1 MKFPEIDHVEYTL
14 AVFTYDRLT
23 RETREANA
31 LLERLRGTVHAGAFP
46 DGSPRYADGDLTE
59 AIQADDADRARA
71 AMEGRKDP
79 GRKREDKVRAAITD
93 AADQARILGQ
103 AGQQA
108 ETAVF
113 DVLTTDATEVQAAI
127 TTAVEQT
134 EVEYRQALTRVQEA
148 REAYWN
154 AKRLR
159 FWATLPSRQFTV
171 AQPPGFATLRHL
183 SQNGEPVPAELIW
196 TALEAEVTVPVQ
208 PRKVL
213 RYDTHTERVMGG
225 GRVLEEFSLSVPVF
239 ADDVPPAHQ
248 PGVLSIDGA
257 LVLMP
262 DTGDDD

>member
-1 MKFPEIDHVEYTL
+1 MKFPQIEHVEYTL

-23 RETREANA
+23 REAAEAVKT
-31 LLERLRGTVHAGAFP
+31 LERLRGTVRAGEFS
-46 DGSPRYADGDLTE
+46 DGSPRYEDGDLTE

-71 AMEGRKDP
+71 ALEGRKDP
-79 GRKREDKVRAAITD
+79 GRKREDKVRAAITV

-103 AGQQA
+103 AAEQA
-108 ETAVF
+108 EAAVF

-127 TTAVEQT
+127 STAVEQT
-134 EVEYRQALTRVQEA
+134 EVEYRQALTRAQEA
-148 REAYWN
+148 REAYWA

-159 FWATLPSRQFTV
+159 FWGTSPSRQFTV
-171 AQPPGFATLRHL
+171 PPPPGLAGLRHL
-183 SQNGEPVPAELIW
+183 SQNGEPVPADLIW
-196 TALEAEVTVPVQ
+196 TALEAEVTVPLQ

-225 GRVLEEFSLSVPVF
+225 GRVLEEFSVSVPVF
-239 ADDVPPAHQ
+239 ADDLPPAHH